1 MGLFFES
8 KSSFFP
14 PMMTGMIQVG
24 ETTGNLEENLTYVA
38 EFYESEVNESIG
50 NLTTVIEPLLL
61 LFMGFLV
68 GFVAL
73 SIITPIYKITQGLT
87 V

>member
-1 MGLFFES
+1 
-8 KSSFFP
+8 
-14 PMMTGMIQVG
+14 VG
-24 ETTGNLEENLTYVA
+24 ETTGNLEENLAYLA
-38 EFYESEVNESIG
+38 EFYEGEVNESVG

-73 SIITPIYKITQGLT
+73 SIITPIYKITQGLQI
-87 V
+87 